1 MISVAFRHPP
11 VRPTGRPRSRTGR
24 ASSPADCG
32 LRRLPGVAIA
42 AVGTEI
48 VNFV

>member
-1 MISVAFRHPP
+1 MISVWVPASAGPAYRSVP
-11 VRPTGRPRSRTGR
+11 VPDRR
-24 ASSPADCG
+24 ASSPADSG